1 MTFWPKMIQ
10 RSYKS
15 FIESWYVCS
24 WRLDYTCQFQT
35 SKSYNK
41 FANKDSKIKSQDA
54 PTHPSSYILSKSNEF
69 CFWEHFVNL
78 LNATEREKEPTGRQ
92 IFPSR
97 HLPSP
102 TDSFE
107 KGSISLS
114 WSFTKYL
121 NASSEAGHRVRAVAL
136 RVCVGGWGGARVV
149 GGRRRGALHQELR

>member
-54 PTHPSSYILSKSNEF
+54 PTHPSSYILSQLNEF
-69 CFWEHFVNL
+69 CVWEHFVNL
-78 LNATEREKEPTGRQ
+78 LNATERERELTGRHSPPGTSPPLL
-92 IFPSR
+92 IALKRGAFPYHEASQ
-97 HLPSP
+97 
-102 TDSFE
+102 
-107 KGSISLS
+107 SIWMEVQKLATELQP
-114 WSFTKYL
+114 WL
-121 NASSEAGHRVRAVAL
+121 CL
-136 RVCVGGWGGARVV
+136 CVCWGGWRV
-149 GGRRRGALHQELR
+149 GWGALHQELR